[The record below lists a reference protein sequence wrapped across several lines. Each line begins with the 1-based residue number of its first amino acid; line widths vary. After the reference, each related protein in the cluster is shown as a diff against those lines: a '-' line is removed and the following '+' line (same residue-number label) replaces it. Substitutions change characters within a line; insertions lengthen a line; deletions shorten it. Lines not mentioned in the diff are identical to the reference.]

1 MGNLME
7 RSDQAVSITEVSR
20 SAKAIFDRLAKGKQ
34 DKCVVMK
41 NNIPVAVMLP
51 VDFYE
56 AIMDELE
63 DLRTE
68 SVVRERIKTF
78 DPAKAL
84 THEEM
89 MIRFAESGEE

>member
-7 RSDQAVSITEVSR
+7 RSDQAVSVTEVSR
-20 SAKAIFDRLAKGKQ
+20 SAKEIFDKLAKGKQ

-51 VDFYE
+51 VDSYE

-63 DLRTE
+63 DLRIE
-68 SVVRERIKTF
+68 SVARERIRTF
-78 DPAKAL
+78 DPAKAV

-89 MIRFAESGEE
+89 MMRFADGDQE